1 MKGVLMHTCGENVPL
16 ANQKIALIIQGAE
29 VLSTT
34 TNASGYFHIKGDY
47 SEWGDDRS
55 DGKSLVIVNQG
66 PGFGDFDL
74 LLNPPDKF
82 NDTIYKY
89 NSTISVVHIQMDTS
103 IYGSTEDTLIIW
115 NRLPGFGAPTER
127 YEYLGPFMNGQILDT
142 FISRTSPHI
151 GYPIGDL
158 YMEAFRFTFTDTVWL
173 ANNDSREIMIYPW
186 VFGQANNACGEY
198 TNVYIKLDY

>member
-1 MKGVLMHTCGENVPL
+1 MRRLVLYLCLVCLVSSCRKRYHGTADMKGVLMHTCGENVPL

-115 NRLPGFGAPTER
+115 NTLPEVGGPIER
-127 YEYLGPFMNGQILDT
+127 YEYLGPFMNCLLY
-142 FISRTSPHI
+142 TSPS
-151 GYPIGDL
+151 PRDL
-158 YMEAFRFTFTDTVWL
+158 ST
-173 ANNDSREIMIYPW
+173 SRMPSS
-186 VFGQANNACGEY
+186 A
-198 TNVYIKLDY
+198 